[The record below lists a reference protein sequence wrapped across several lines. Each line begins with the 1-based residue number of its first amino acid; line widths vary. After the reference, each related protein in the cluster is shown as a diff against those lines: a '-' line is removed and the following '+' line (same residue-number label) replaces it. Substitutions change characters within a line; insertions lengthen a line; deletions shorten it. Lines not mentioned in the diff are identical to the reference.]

1 MFPWQKMF
9 FHHTNPFEVAQN
21 HKYYFAS
28 HQWIY
33 TVFVIS
39 PSFFFFIF
47 WSVYNYVIKLLVVI
61 PMKNKKKKNK
71 KKKQKKNNRLKRGA
85 MFWKAP
91 THYYDFN
98 VYIV

>member
-21 HKYYFAS
+21 HKYYSAS

-33 TVFVIS
+33 TVFAIS
-39 PSFFFFIF
+39 PSFFFIF

-71 KKKQKKNNRLKRGA
+71 NK
-85 MFWKAP
+85 
-91 THYYDFN
+91 TTD
-98 VYIV
+98 